1 MFAIQPVCETTV
13 SLLTALFLGAD
24 GACVD
29 LGGRS
34 LIFAL
39 SGFVVALV
47 LLQKL
52 ANRLLFGARNPMPK
66 ATPKDAPRLRA
77 GQVSGHMRREL
88 R

>member
-1 MFAIQPVCETTV
+1 MFAIQPTCPETV

-29 LGGRS
+29 LSGRS

-39 SGFVVALV
+39 VAFVLAVF

-52 ANRLLFGARNPMPK
+52 ANRLLSGRPK
-66 ATPKDAPRLRA
+66 AQQDADATPQLRA

>member
-1 MFAIQPVCETTV
+1 MFAIQPTCQETV

-29 LGGRS
+29 LNGRS

-39 SGFVVALV
+39 VSFVLAVF

-52 ANRLLFGARNPMPK
+52 ANRVLFGRSRARK
-66 ATPKDAPRLRA
+66 EAEATPRLRA
-77 GQVSGHMRREL
+77 GQVSTHIRTEL